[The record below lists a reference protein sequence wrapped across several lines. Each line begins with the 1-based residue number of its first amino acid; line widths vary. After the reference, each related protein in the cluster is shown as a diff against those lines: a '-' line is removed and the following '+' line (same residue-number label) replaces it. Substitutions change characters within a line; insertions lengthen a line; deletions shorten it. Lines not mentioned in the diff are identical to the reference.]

1 MAVSENPKNY
11 LDGNL
16 ELPPQIYEDEVTAV
30 TARREAVGLTPPPN
44 SEEAQPK
51 PAAKDGLVG
60 LALSGGGI
68 RSATFSLG
76 ILQALA
82 GAKYLKY
89 VDYLSTVSGGGYIG
103 GSLTWLLSADGGRN
117 TGNCV
122 FGTGDETLPDGK
134 VSHFPYGTGN
144 PAENRRRHKDE
155 NLILRHLRLHGK
167 YLTPGR
173 GITLTSL
180 IAVALRGILLN
191 LLVWL
196 PLLTAVMVLVLFGSH
211 AMSLALPEEASWA
224 AIKSSFSTLGDRLN
238 WVTLGKLDRKTLQS
252 GTVGTGLLIAAL
264 FAVALFG
271 AACVYYSL
279 AARFSR
285 ESGRYSDRRKFESW
299 IRGPLV
305 ATATFLVL
313 GSLPYVHGLLGDKI
327 EETGA
332 ASLLAGALTGLLS
345 FMRSGQKGE
354 GKVPLGL
361 LVPVGSALFLYGL
374 ALTTYSVAFFYF
386 DGTVYRCV
394 LLVFVLIA
402 LVTGIWANLNYISL
416 HRYYRDRLMET
427 FMPDPDTDA
436 TTGPAMGANKAQLSR
451 MWSAEAAHAPY
462 HLVNTNVVL
471 VDSDNHRFRV
481 RGGDSFLLSPLY
493 CGSTATG
500 WRKTSDY
507 MKKDAMTLPTAVA
520 ISGAAANP
528 NAGVG
533 GEGATRNKLLSLLMS
548 LLNLGLGAWVPNPNR
563 DKGRRHGTPN
573 HLRAAYYELSPNG
586 YREEKKFLQISDGG
600 HFEDLAVYELIR
612 RKVKLIICCDADA
625 DPDFSFSDLQVLMRR
640 IGADFGAR
648 IDFHFKDHLE
658 RIIPREPDPE
668 KVLARDPAED
678 AYPVGVEFAERGYI
692 KGTITYPGE
701 TEQGTFIFLKTT
713 MVKGLDLA
721 LKGYKGKH
729 PDFPDESTAD
739 QFFDEEQF
747 DAYREL
753 GYVIADK
760 MINDQSVDFEGL
772 LAKCASRV

>member
-1 MAVSENPKNY
+1 M
-11 LDGNL
+11 
-16 ELPPQIYEDEVTAV
+16 
-30 TARREAVGLTPPPN
+30 
-44 SEEAQPK
+44 
-51 PAAKDGLVG
+51 
-60 LALSGGGI
+60 
-68 RSATFSLG
+68 
-76 ILQALA
+76 
-82 GAKYLKY
+82 
-89 VDYLSTVSGGGYIG
+89 
-103 GSLTWLLSADGGRN
+103 
-117 TGNCV
+117 
-122 FGTGDETLPDGK
+122 
-134 VSHFPYGTGN
+134 
-144 PAENRRRHKDE
+144 
-155 NLILRHLRLHGK
+155 
-167 YLTPGR
+167 
-173 GITLTSL
+173 
-180 IAVALRGILLN
+180 
-191 LLVWL
+191 
-196 PLLTAVMVLVLFGSH
+196 
-211 AMSLALPEEASWA
+211 
-224 AIKSSFSTLGDRLN
+224 
-238 WVTLGKLDRKTLQS
+238 
-252 GTVGTGLLIAAL
+252 
-264 FAVALFG
+264 
-271 AACVYYSL
+271 
-279 AARFSR
+279 
-285 ESGRYSDRRKFESW
+285 
-299 IRGPLV
+299 
-305 ATATFLVL
+305 
-313 GSLPYVHGLLGDKI
+313 
-327 EETGA
+327 
-332 ASLLAGALTGLLS
+332 
-345 FMRSGQKGE
+345 
-354 GKVPLGL
+354 
-361 LVPVGSALFLYGL
+361 
-374 ALTTYSVAFFYF
+374 
-386 DGTVYRCV
+386 
-394 LLVFVLIA
+394 
-402 LVTGIWANLNYISL
+402 
-416 HRYYRDRLMET
+416 MET

-436 TTGPAMGANKAQLSR
+436 TTGPAMGANKAKLSR
-451 MWSAEAAHAPY
+451 MWSVEAAHAPY

-471 VDSDNHRFRV
+471 VDSDDPRFRV

-507 MKKDAMTLPTAVA
+507 MEKDAMTLPTAVA

-573 HLRAAYYELSPNG
+573 HFRAAYYELSPNG

-668 KVLARDPAED
+668 KVLDRDPTED

-772 LAKCASRV
+772 LAECASRV